1 MALNSHTSGGYWH
14 SIFTPRGATG
24 TGARDT
30 GATGML
36 PLISPLNER
45 YRCAL
50 FVSLLNMLDGMPCY
64 HDDQVELLLG
74 LKRQSVGE

>member
-14 SIFTPRGATG
+14 SILTPRGATG

-36 PLISPLNER
+36 PYSSDRWQDAHSEI
-45 YRCAL
+45 
-50 FVSLLNMLDGMPCY
+50 
-64 HDDQVELLLG
+64 QVYQTTSQELWC
-74 LKRQSVGE
+74 